1 MKKSKK
7 TFLRKRSLT
16 ISKKVLIVIA
26 FFLFLEG
33 NVNAQSQISA
43 GVNAG
48 VSNGG
53 YRSILAPELS
63 YQFSN

>member
-1 MKKSKK
+1 
-7 TFLRKRSLT
+7 
-16 ISKKVLIVIA
+16 
-26 FFLFLEG
+26 
-33 NVNAQSQISA
+33 VNAQSQISA